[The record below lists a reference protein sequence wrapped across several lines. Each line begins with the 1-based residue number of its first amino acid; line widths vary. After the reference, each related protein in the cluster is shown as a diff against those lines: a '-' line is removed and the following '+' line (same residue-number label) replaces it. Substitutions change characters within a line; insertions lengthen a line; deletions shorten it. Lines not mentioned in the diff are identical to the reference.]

1 MTRLAICCLAAG
13 LTPLGAAPDQDAP
26 LSGYFGFE
34 TLEIVKID
42 RGAGPMT
49 VADMNGDGLLDL
61 IVVNNHASRIE
72 LHEQRPD
79 ASPDDAETAVG
90 QRVNETP
97 EHWRFRRRMLSVS
110 HRVMAVVPHDFD
122 GDGRMDLI
130 YAGTPGEL
138 VFMRQESSGKYI
150 VTRKHRVRNLAA
162 NRDGL
167 AVADVVGDRH
177 PELLAIAGGAV
188 MVWSLDGDDLGHPL
202 KLSAGE
208 NLVAFM
214 VADYDGDGGL
224 DIMAVMP
231 EDPAPVRLWPSDR
244 QERDS
249 TLGAQV
255 RFEMPALLEAE
266 PIVPADADAALLAVI
281 ERASKRLVLYEL
293 TEEAVEQTGDRDAAV
308 AVHGFT
314 DAGNRTRAVA
324 IVDLDGDGQ
333 LDLVA
338 TDTQAN
344 ALVAYRQVPGKGLQR
359 GDSYPC
365 YAELEYLAAGN
376 VDDDPYAELFVLSEK
391 EGVVGRCD
399 VTSTGIPYPK
409 PLNIPNGH
417 TPVALN
423 LVELQDGPRLAV
435 IVKDGRDYAVTLL
448 DMAGLGETI
457 PLRTLSRSPG
467 TIVALDAD
475 QDGRTDLLLFTRDKP
490 MMMLHAE
497 PDGFKL
503 TESKDMGQFGLVK
516 AAKADNTAVFDIDGD
531 GQPELLIADRNYVR
545 AVRSEPEPPA
555 GISPG
560 WQVAEQINATDSASK
575 LVSLAVL
582 GRRIA
587 AADRENG
594 RLIIMDPD
602 PGNAG
607 GAWRATESI
616 NVKGLEFHSIHA
628 GALSGDGHE
637 NILAI
642 GNDGFGVIRL
652 AGSRTALREYAS
664 WRTDEERRRQHEL
677 ATGDVNGDG
686 FTDLISLDAGEQM
699 CEIFTISEAGR
710 LLYATGFQVFES
722 KIFSGGEPREYEPS
736 DALVAD
742 VTGDGADDL
751 VLLAHDRVLI
761 YPQMTGR
768 GARIGG
774 ARIGAA
780 QTERPE

>member
-1 MTRLAICCLAAG
+1 MTRFAICCLAAG
-13 LTPLGAAPDQDAP
+13 LTPLGSAPDQDAS

-34 TLEIVKID
+34 ALEVVKID

-72 LHEQRPD
+72 LHEQRPG
-79 ASPDDAETAVG
+79 ATPDDAEPVV
-90 QRVNETP
+90 QHRVNEPP
-97 EHWRFRRRMLSVS
+97 EHWRFRRHMLSVS

-122 GDGRMDLI
+122 DDGRMDLI

-138 VFMRQESSGKYI
+138 VFMRQQRPGRYT
-150 VTRKHRVRNLAA
+150 VTRKHRVRKLAA

-167 AVADVVGDRH
+167 AVADVVGDRR
-177 PELLAIAGGAV
+177 PELLAIADGAV
-188 MVWSLDGDDLGHPL
+188 MVWPLDGDDLGHPM
-202 KLSAGE
+202 KLAVGAD
-208 NLVAFM
+208 LVAFM

-224 DIMAVMP
+224 DIMAVLP

-244 QERDS
+244 QDGES

-255 RFEMPALLEAE
+255 RFEMPPLLEME
-266 PIVPADADAALLAVI
+266 PVVPAGADASLIAVI
-281 ERASKRLVLYEL
+281 ERASKRIVLYEL

-308 AVHGFT
+308 AVYGFT
-314 DAGNRTRAVA
+314 DAGNRKRDAAV
-324 IVDLDGDGQ
+324 VDLDGDGR

-344 ALVAYRQVPGKGLQR
+344 ALVAYRQVAGKGLQR
-359 GDSYPC
+359 GESYPC

-399 VTSTGIPYPK
+399 VTPTGIPYPT
-409 PLNIPNGH
+409 PMNIPNGH

-423 LVELQDGPRLAV
+423 LVELQDGPRLAGV
-435 IVKDGRDYAVTLL
+435 VKDGRDYAGTLL
-448 DMAGLGETI
+448 DMAGEAETI
-457 PLRTLSRSPG
+457 PLNTLSRSPQ

-475 QDGRTDLLLFTRDKP
+475 QDGQTDLLLLTRDKP
-490 MMMLHAE
+490 MMMLHAGAE
-497 PDGFKL
+497 GFTL

-516 AAKADNTAVFDIDGD
+516 AAKADNTAVFDIDGN
-531 GQPELLIADRNYVR
+531 GMPELLIADRNYVR
-545 AVRSEPEPPA
+545 AVRYEPSPPS
-555 GISPG
+555 GVSPG

-587 AADRENG
+587 AADKENG
-594 RLIIMDPD
+594 RLIIMAHEPES
-602 PGNAG
+602 AG
-607 GAWRATESI
+607 GGWRATESI

-628 GALSGDGHE
+628 GALWGDGHE

-652 AGSRTALREYAS
+652 AGSRTALHEFAS

-677 ATGDVNGDG
+677 TTGDVNGDG
-686 FTDLISLDAGEQM
+686 FTDVISLDAGEQM
-699 CEIFTISEAGR
+699 CEIFTISETGR

-751 VLLAHDRVLI
+751 VLLAHDRVLV
-761 YPQMTGR
+761 YPQMTQRAGT
-768 GARIGG
+768 AR
-774 ARIGAA
+774 R
-780 QTERPE
+780 